1 MRFYRHLLFE
11 EELLEANFIVVQ
23 EEIKVQDKGS
33 TLVQEEEERTI
44 VQEEAKETMSSSW
57 ILNRKKLN
65 QRPPWRFAAYLSLNL
80 TLMLSIVPI

>member
-65 QRPPWRFAAYLSLNL
+65 QRPPWRLYYI
-80 TLMLSIVPI
+80 LSIYFTLILSIHY